1 MTEHIKNDNKT
12 NNLQDRVKVELEG
25 ANKVAITVKAGGK
38 AYAKRCVGHLREE
51 VGTRG
56 TRSDEDASPACA
68 LRLMPTHPLPCTH
81 PLTSSQV
88 L

>member
-38 AYAKRCVGHLREE
+38 AYAKRCVGH
-51 VGTRG
+51 
-56 TRSDEDASPACA
+56 
-68 LRLMPTHPLPCTH
+68 
-81 PLTSSQV
+81 
-88 L
+88 